1 MRRTIE
7 NLLLGAIV
15 LDIVYWTLWFTDRS
29 AIASLTTDAY
39 YQFENAFPLADVWLG
54 GLCALAWLALRR
66 RHPTA
71 LLWLLAAGG
80 AGLYLGSMDL
90 LYDLEHSIFA
100 RGGGGAF
107 EAAIVALTWTFSV
120 TALTWAWRNREELLV
135 AGRQHTH

>member
-15 LDIVYWTLWFTDRS
+15 LDLVYWTLWFADRS

-39 YQFENAFPLADVWLG
+39 YQFENAFPLADAWLG
-54 GLCALAWLALRR
+54 GLCVLAWVALRR

-90 LYDLEHSIFA
+90 LYDLEHSIFT

-107 EAAIVALTWTFSV
+107 ELLIVVLTWTFSI
-120 TALTWAWRNREELLV
+120 TALTWAWRHREELLV
-135 AGRQHTH
+135 PRREHTH